1 MERECGDNHCVDWL
15 DKHYQFSCAEGY
27 FCVMLFNPMHIS
39 EEEAIAR
46 REDADIFHRL
56 KSGNPIRLNDPEYS
70 KIQAVVDRT
79 IPLHHPAFL
88 LRK

>member
-39 EEEAIAR
+39 KEEALAR
-46 REDADIFHRL
+46 REDGNIFYL
-56 KSGNPIRLNDPEYS
+56 LNPAIL
-70 KIQAVVDRT
+70 
-79 IPLHHPAFL
+79 F
-88 LRK
+88 